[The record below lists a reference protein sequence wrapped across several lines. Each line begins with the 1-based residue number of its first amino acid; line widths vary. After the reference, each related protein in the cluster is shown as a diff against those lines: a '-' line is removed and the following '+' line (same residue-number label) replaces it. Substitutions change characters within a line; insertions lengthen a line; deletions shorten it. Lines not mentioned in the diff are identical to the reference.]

1 MSAITVGRRVEFT
14 SYNDRDR
21 VFRGEL
27 LRTLADGYYGL
38 VRDRSGLSPRLVRM
52 DRLRM
57 PEWPAAQKMRT

>member
-1 MSAITVGRRVEFT
+1 MSEIMVGRRVEFT
-14 SYNDRDR
+14 SFCS

-27 LRTLADGYYGL
+27 LRTLADGHYGL

-57 PEWPAAQKMRT
+57 PEWPSAQKARA